1 MKSFFYILTVLLFI
15 NSGFIFGQTDKEL
28 AASLITKEKIEGH
41 IYFLSSDELKGRAT
55 GTNEIKIASQYIAN
69 MFRSYGAKTVP
80 GANGYFQD
88 VPFTRTTAATTR
100 SLSVNGIVQTTAP
113 IPIGGSN
120 IQYEGDAVYLNYG
133 LEEDYKGKDVNGKM
147 VYLKAGSSTA
157 TSPQQ
162 MFELMEEKRDLA
174 KEQGARGV
182 IELANINP
190 MIWNF
195 IENAFSED
203 RMTLQDEEADKD
215 DFNYIWVLD
224 PNDEIVQSLASKS
237 NNTAKLTILGI
248 VEHTIMCRNVV
259 AMIEGTDPKLK
270 EEYIIYSGHYD
281 HVGIGTPDAAG
292 DSIYN
297 GARDNGVGTTT
308 VLSMAENLAKHP
320 TKRSALFILYTG
332 EEMGL
337 HGSKYYVENPLIPLE
352 QIVFCFNS
360 DNAGYNDTS
369 LITIFGLGRTT
380 AENDI
385 KVAASAFGL
394 TAIDDPAPEQN
405 LFERSD
411 NINFATKGIPAPT
424 FSMGFTSFSGLVTE
438 TYHKPND
445 EAHTIDYDYLVKFF
459 KSYVLAGRL
468 IGNNPKTPFWTSGDK
483 YEAAGKVLY
492 GK

>member
-1 MKSFFYILTVLLFI
+1 MKNLLILSLFLFVGI
-15 NSGFIFGQTDKEL
+15 IYSQTDKEL

-55 GTNEIKIASQYIAN
+55 ASNEIKIAAQYLAN
-69 MFRSYGAKTVP
+69 MFRSYGAKPVP
-80 GANGYFQD
+80 DANGYFQD
-88 VPFTRTTAATTR
+88 VPFSKTTPATTR
-100 SLSVNGIVQTTAP
+100 QLVVNGEETATAP
-113 IPIGGSN
+113 VPMGGGNFS
-120 IQYEGDAVYLNYG
+120 YDGAAVYLNYG
-133 LEEDYKGKDVNGKM
+133 LEADYVGQDVAEKI
-147 VYLKAGSSTA
+147 VYVKAGDEST
-157 TSPQQ
+157 TNPRD
-162 MFELMEEKRDLA
+162 MFRLIEQKKELA
-174 KEQGARGV
+174 KKHGAKAV

-190 MIWNF
+190 MVWTF
-195 IENAFSED
+195 IENSFAES
-203 RMTLQDEEADKD
+203 RMTLQSNEEEDD
-215 DFNYIWVLD
+215 DFNYIWTMD
-224 PNDEIVQSLASKS
+224 PNNEIANSLATKRS
-237 NNTAKLTILGI
+237 NFAKLTISGI
-248 VEHTIMCRNVV
+248 EEQTILDRNVV
-259 AMIEGTDPKLK
+259 AMVEGTDPKLK
-270 EEYIIYSGHYD
+270 DEYIIYSGHYD
-281 HVGIGTPDAAG
+281 HVGIGTPDVSG

-297 GARDNGVGTTT
+297 GARDNAVGVTT

-337 HGSKYYVENPLIPLE
+337 LGSTYYVENPLLPLE
-352 QIVFCFNS
+352 KMVFCFNS
-360 DNAGYNDTS
+360 DNGGYNDTS
-369 LITIFGLGRTT
+369 LITIMGLGRTT

-411 NINFATKGIPAPT
+411 NINFARNGVPAPT
-424 FSMGFTSFSGLVTE
+424 FSLGFTSFSGQVTE
-438 TYHKPND
+438 TYHKPSD

-483 YEAAGKVLY
+483 YEATGNELY

>member
-1 MKSFFYILTVLLFI
+1 MRKLLALFLFLFI
-15 NSGFIFGQTDKEL
+15 TNLNAQTDKEI

-41 IYFLSSDELKGRAT
+41 IYFLASDELKGRAT
-55 GTNEIKIASQYIAN
+55 GSNEIKIASQYIAN
-69 MFRSYGAKTVP
+69 MFRSYGAQTVP

-88 VPFTRTTAATTR
+88 VPFTQTTAATTR
-100 SLSVNGIVQTTAP
+100 SLSINDETTSTTP
-113 IPIGGSN
+113 VPVGGGN
-120 IQYEGDAVYLNYG
+120 IQYEGDAVYVNYG
-133 LEEDYKGKDVNGKM
+133 LEDDYKGKDVQGKL
-147 VYLKAGSSTA
+147 VYIKAGSATA

-162 MFELMEEKRDLA
+162 MFEMMEDKKALA
-174 KEQGARGV
+174 KKHGARAV
-182 IELANINP
+182 VELANINP

-195 IENAFSED
+195 IENSFAED
-203 RMTLQDEEADKD
+203 RLALQENDTNEDE
-215 DFNYIWVLD
+215 FNYIWMMD
-224 PNDEIVQSLASKS
+224 TNDEITKSLANKIK
-237 NNTAKLTILGI
+237 NTAKLSISGI
-248 VEHTIMCRNVV
+248 EETTIMCRNIV

-270 EEYIIYSGHYD
+270 DEFIIYSGHYD
-281 HVGIGTPDAAG
+281 HVGIGTPDATG

-297 GARDNGVGTTT
+297 GARDNVVGTTT
-308 VLSMAENLAKHP
+308 VLSMAENLAKNP

-332 EEMGL
+332 EEIGL
-337 HGSKYYVENPLIPLE
+337 LGSHYYVENPLIPLE
-352 QIVFCFNS
+352 KMVFCFNS

-380 AENDI
+380 AEDDI

-411 NINFATKGIPAPT
+411 NVNFAAKGIPAPT

-445 EAHTIDYDYLVKFF
+445 EAHTIDYDYLVQFF

-468 IGNNPKTPFWTSGDK
+468 IGNNSKTPFWTKGDK
-483 YEAAGKVLY
+483 FEQAGKELY
-492 GK
+492 SK

>member
-1 MKSFFYILTVLLFI
+1 MKNTFLLTLLLFTGI
-15 NSGFIFGQTDKEL
+15 VFAQTDKEI

-41 IYFLSSDELKGRAT
+41 VYFLASDELKGRAT
-55 GTNEIKIASQYIAN
+55 GTNENKIAAQYLAN
-69 MFRSYGAKTVP
+69 AFRSYGAKQVP

-88 VPFTRTTAATTR
+88 VPFSKTTPATMR
-100 SLSVNGIVQTTAP
+100 NLIVNGEEVETAP
-113 IPIGGSN
+113 LPVGGGNFS
-120 IQYEGDAVYLNYG
+120 YEGAAVYLNYG
-133 LEEDYKGKDVNGKM
+133 LEEDYVGQDVTGKI
-147 VYLKAGSSTA
+147 VYIKAGSETA
-157 TSPQQ
+157 TSPQD
-162 MFELMEEKRDLA
+162 MFRLMEQKRDLA
-174 KEQGARGV
+174 KNNGAIAV

-190 MIWNF
+190 IIWSY
-195 IENAFSED
+195 IENAFGES
-203 RMTLQDEEADKD
+203 RMTLQSDEEKED
-215 DFNYIWVLD
+215 DFNYIWSID
-224 PNDEIVQSLASKS
+224 PNNEIANSLATKRS
-237 NNTAKLTILGI
+237 NFAKVTISGI
-248 VEHTIMCRNVV
+248 DEQTIMCRNVV

-270 EEYIIYSGHYD
+270 EEFIIYSGHYD
-281 HVGIGTPDAAG
+281 HVGIGTPDATG

-297 GARDNGVGTTT
+297 GARDNVVGVTT
-308 VLSMAENLAKHP
+308 VLSMAENLAKYP

-337 HGSKYYVENPLIPLE
+337 HGSNYYVENPLLPLE
-352 QIVFCFNS
+352 NMVFCFNS

-385 KVAASAFGL
+385 KVAATAFGL

-411 NINFATKGIPAPT
+411 NINFARKGIPAPT
-424 FSMGFTSFSGLVTE
+424 FSMGFTSFSGQVTE

-468 IGNNPKTPFWTSGDK
+468 IGNNPKTPFWTQGDK
-483 YEAAGKVLY
+483 YEEAGKALY
-492 GK
+492 KK

>member
-1 MKSFFYILTVLLFI
+1 MKNTFLLTLLLFTGI
-15 NSGFIFGQTDKEL
+15 VFAQTDKEI

-41 IYFLSSDELKGRAT
+41 VYFLASDELKGRAT
-55 GTNEIKIASQYIAN
+55 GTNENKIAAQYLAN
-69 MFRSYGAKTVP
+69 AFRSYGAKQVP

-88 VPFTRTTAATTR
+88 VPFSKTTPATMR
-100 SLSVNGIVQTTAP
+100 NLIVNGEEVETAP
-113 IPIGGSN
+113 LPVGGGNFS
-120 IQYEGDAVYLNYG
+120 YEGAAVYLNYG
-133 LEEDYKGKDVNGKM
+133 LEEDYVGQDVTGKI
-147 VYLKAGSSTA
+147 VYIKAGSETA
-157 TSPQQ
+157 TSPQD
-162 MFELMEEKRDLA
+162 MFRLMEQKRDLA
-174 KEQGARGV
+174 KNNGAIAV

-190 MIWNF
+190 IIWSY
-195 IENAFSED
+195 IENAFGES
-203 RMTLQDEEADKD
+203 RMTLQSDEEKED
-215 DFNYIWVLD
+215 DFNYIWSID
-224 PNDEIVQSLASKS
+224 PNNEIANSIATKRS
-237 NNTAKLTILGI
+237 NFAKVTISGI
-248 VEHTIMCRNVV
+248 EEQTIMCRNVV

-281 HVGIGTPDAAG
+281 HVGIGTPDATG

-297 GARDNGVGTTT
+297 GARDNVVGVTT
-308 VLSMAENLAKHP
+308 VLSMAENLAKYP

-337 HGSKYYVENPLIPLE
+337 HGSNYYVENPLLPLE
-352 QIVFCFNS
+352 NMVFCFNS

-380 AENDI
+380 AENDM
-385 KVAASAFGL
+385 KVAATAFGL

-411 NINFATKGIPAPT
+411 NINFARKGIPAPT
-424 FSMGFTSFSGLVTE
+424 FSMGFTSFSGQVTE

-468 IGNNPKTPFWTSGDK
+468 IGNNPKTPFWTQGDK
-483 YEAAGKVLY
+483 YEEAGKALY
-492 GK
+492 KK

>member
-1 MKSFFYILTVLLFI
+1 MNRIYFFLTSFLLCGTTLLF
-15 NSGFIFGQTDKEL
+15 SQKDKEL

-41 IYFLSSDELKGRAT
+41 IYFLASDELKGRAT
-55 GTNEIKIASQYIAN
+55 GTNEIKIAAQYIAN
-69 MFRSYGAKTVP
+69 NFRAYGAKPVP

-88 VPFTRTTAATTR
+88 VPFSKTTPATIR
-100 SLSVNGIVQTTAP
+100 QLLVNGEKTPTAP
-113 IPIGGSN
+113 IPVGGGN
-120 IQYEGDAVYLNYG
+120 IDYDGAAVYLNYG
-133 LEEDYKGKDVNGKM
+133 LEADYVGQEVAEKL
-147 VYLKAGSSTA
+147 VYVKAGSETA
-157 TSPQQ
+157 TSPQE
-162 MFELMEEKRDLA
+162 MFRLMEEKRELA
-174 KEQGARGV
+174 KKHGAKAV

-190 MIWNF
+190 MVWNF
-195 IENAFSED
+195 IENAFAES
-203 RMTLQDEEADKD
+203 RMTLQTDEEED
-215 DFNYIWVLD
+215 DFNYIWAMD
-224 PNDEIVQSLASKS
+224 PNNETANSLASKRS
-237 NNTAKLTILGI
+237 NFAKLTISGI
-248 VEHTIMCRNVV
+248 EEQTIMCRNVV

-270 EEYIIYSGHYD
+270 DEYIIYSGHYD
-281 HVGIGTPDAAG
+281 HVGIGAPDASG

-297 GARDNGVGTTT
+297 GARDNVVGVTT

-337 HGSKYYVENPLIPLE
+337 HGSTYYVENPLLPLE
-352 QIVFCFNS
+352 KMVFCFNS

-385 KVAASAFGL
+385 KVAATAFGL

-411 NINFATKGIPAPT
+411 NINFARKGIPAPT
-424 FSMGFTSFSGLVTE
+424 FSMGFTSFSGQLTD

-483 YEAAGKVLY
+483 FEAAGKALY
-492 GK
+492 GN

>member
-1 MKSFFYILTVLLFI
+1 MKFLYILTALLFI
-15 NSGFIFGQTDKEL
+15 NLSFAFGQTDKEL

-41 IYFLSSDELKGRAT
+41 IYFLASDELKGRAT

-69 MFRSYGAKTVP
+69 MFRSYGVKTVP

-88 VPFTRTTAATTR
+88 VPFTKTTAATTR
-100 SLSVNGIVQTTAP
+100 SLAINDEALTTAP
-113 IPIGGSN
+113 IPVGGSN
-120 IQYEGDAVYLNYG
+120 IHYEGDAVYLNYG
-133 LEEDYKGKDVNGKM
+133 LEEDYKGKDVKGKL
-147 VYLKAGSSTA
+147 VYIKAGSATA

-162 MFELMEEKRDLA
+162 MFEMMEEKREIA
-174 KEQGARGV
+174 KKQGAKAV
-182 IELANINP
+182 VELANINH

-203 RMTLQDEEADKD
+203 QMTLQENEEEEN
-215 DFNYIWVLD
+215 DFNYIWMID
-224 PNDEIVQSLASKS
+224 PNDEISQSLASKS
-237 NNTAKLTILGI
+237 SNTARLTISGI
-248 VEHTIMCRNVV
+248 AKHTIMCRNVV

-281 HVGIGTPDAAG
+281 HVGIGTPDATG

-332 EEMGL
+332 EEIGL
-337 HGSKYYVENPLIPLE
+337 LGSQYYVENPLIPLE
-352 QIVFCFNS
+352 QMVYCFNS
-360 DNAGYNDTS
+360 DNAGYSDTS
-369 LITIFGLGRTT
+369 IITVFGLGRTT

-411 NINFATKGIPAPT
+411 NINFAMKGIPAPT
-424 FSMGFTSFSGLVTE
+424 FSMGFRSFDGQVTE

-445 EAHTIDYDYLVKFF
+445 KAETIDYDYLVKFF

-468 IGNNPKTPFWTSGDK
+468 IANNPKTPFWTSGDK
-483 YEAAGKVLY
+483 FEAAGKELY